1 MFVQIGSAPTVAD
14 VKALLRALPWIRPHR
29 RFGAAA
35 IVCTLAS
42 VLINLTVPFLTS
54 RVIDLGIAERDS
66 SFVWQ
71 TVLLMLV
78 LIVLGMAV
86 AAVSAAMSVR
96 FAFHSITDLR
106 RDLYDHTQG
115 FSFGNLDTM
124 SSGEVLTRLTSD
136 MTKVQTALM
145 IGMVFATQIPIMFF
159 GALAAIVILDLSL
172 SVIPLAMVPII
183 ALLVGYTLSR
193 SQAMYDAVQRR
204 LDRLNTVVQENIEG
218 AELVKAFV
226 RQDHEIERFDEVV
239 DDLADQ
245 ATIVNQLVASLQ
257 PTLIAVS
264 SLGIAA
270 VLWLGGANVIAGDLS
285 DGKLVAFISYMAL
298 VSMPMIMFSFLQP
311 LLSAAGASMIRI
323 DEVLSQNPDVIEH
336 ESGIDL
342 ASCDNPGDITFENV
356 SFSYQTGGLALCD
369 VDLHV
374 PQGKTVAILGA
385 TGSGKST
392 LVNLIPRFYDATAGR
407 VLIGGTDVRELTK
420 RSLRRSIGIALQEPH
435 LFSGTVMENLR
446 YGRPEATDEEVIAAA
461 QVAQAHDFVTAM
473 GDGYESIVA
482 QGGANLSGGQ
492 RQRLSIARTLVVN
505 PSILILDDSTSAVD
519 LETEARIQDA
529 LAALS
534 EETGIERTIVIVAQR
549 ISSALGADEI
559 VVLDDGRVSGHGTH
573 AELLKTSSVYQEI
586 YRSQLG
592 EPVG

>member
-1 MFVQIGSAPTVAD
+1 M
-14 VKALLRALPWIRPHR
+14 RPHR

-35 IVCTLAS
+35 VVCTLAS
-42 VLINLTVPFLTS
+42 VVINLAIPFLTA
-54 RVIDLGIAERDS
+54 RVIDVGIAGRDS
-66 SFVWQ
+66 AFVWQ
-71 TVLLMLV
+71 TVLLMLG

-86 AAVSAAMSVR
+86 SAVSAAMSVR

-106 RDLYDHTQG
+106 RDLYSHTQR

-136 MTKVQTALM
+136 MTKVQSALM

-159 GALAAIVILDLSL
+159 GALTAIVVLDLSL

-193 SQAMYDAVQRR
+193 SQGLYDAVQRR

-226 RQDHEIERFDEVV
+226 RQDHEIERFDAVA

-311 LLSAAGASMIRI
+311 LLSAAGASMVRI
-323 DEVLSQNPDVIEH
+323 DEVLNQIPEVVDA
-336 ESGIDL
+336 ESGVDL
-342 ASCDNPGDITFENV
+342 TSCSKPGDITFENV
-356 SFSYQTGGLALCD
+356 SFSYQSGAPALRE
-369 VDLHV
+369 VDLHI

-392 LVNLIPRFYDATAGR
+392 LVNLIPRFYDTSAGR
-407 VLIGGTDVRELTK
+407 VLIGGVDVRELTK

-446 YGRPEATDEEVIAAA
+446 YGRPEATDDDVVAAA
-461 QVAQAHDFVTAM
+461 TIAQAHEFVLAM
-473 GDGYESIVA
+473 PDGYESVIA

-534 EETGIERTIVIVAQR
+534 HDTGVERTIVLVAQR

-559 VVLDDGRVSGHGTH
+559 VVLDDGRVSAHGTH
-573 AELLKTSSVYQEI
+573 ADLMETSSVYQEI
-586 YRSQLG
+586 FRSQLG
-592 EPVG
+592 EQVG

>member
-1 MFVQIGSAPTVAD
+1 
-14 VKALLRALPWIRPHR
+14 
-29 RFGAAA
+29 
-35 IVCTLAS
+35 
-42 VLINLTVPFLTS
+42 
-54 RVIDLGIAERDS
+54 
-66 SFVWQ
+66 
-71 TVLLMLV
+71 MLV

-86 AAVSAAMSVR
+86 SAVSAAMSVR

-106 RDLYDHTQG
+106 RDLYSHTQR

-193 SQAMYDAVQRR
+193 SQALYDAVQRR

-226 RQDHEIERFDEVV
+226 RQDHEIERFDAVA

-311 LLSAAGASMIRI
+311 LLSAAGASMVRI
-323 DEVLSQNPDVIEH
+323 DEVLKQTPDVPDPVD
-336 ESGIDL
+336 GIDL
-342 ASCDNPGDITFENV
+342 TTCAKPGDITFENV
-356 SFSYQTGGLALCD
+356 SFSYQTGAPALID
-369 VDLHV
+369 VNLHI

-392 LVNLIPRFYDATAGR
+392 LVNLIPRFYDASSGR
-407 VLIGGTDVRELTK
+407 VLIGGTDVRELAK

-446 YGRPEATDEEVIAAA
+446 YGRPEAADEEVIAAA
-461 QVAQAHDFVTAM
+461 TIAQAHEFVSAM
-473 GDGYESIVA
+473 TDGYESEVA

-529 LAALS
+529 LAALTHD
-534 EETGIERTIVIVAQR
+534 TGVERTIVLVAQR

-559 VVLDDGRVSGHGTH
+559 VVLDDGRVCAHGTH
-573 AELLKTSSVYQEI
+573 AELIETSTVYQEI
-586 YRSQLG
+586 FRSQLG
-592 EPVG
+592 EQVG

>member
-1 MFVQIGSAPTVAD
+1 M
-14 VKALLRALPWIRPHR
+14 RPHR

-35 IVCTLAS
+35 VVCTLAS
-42 VLINLTVPFLTS
+42 VVINLAIPFLTA
-54 RVIDLGIAERDS
+54 RVIDVGIAGRDS
-66 SFVWQ
+66 AFVWR
-71 TVLLMLV
+71 TVLLMLG

-86 AAVSAAMSVR
+86 SAVSAAMSVR

-106 RDLYDHTQG
+106 RDLYSHTQR

-136 MTKVQTALM
+136 MTKVQSALM

-159 GALAAIVILDLSL
+159 GALTAIVVLDLSL

-193 SQAMYDAVQRR
+193 SQGLYDAVQRR

-226 RQDHEIERFDEVV
+226 RQNHEIERFDAVA

-311 LLSAAGASMIRI
+311 LLSAAGASMVRI
-323 DEVLSQNPDVIEH
+323 DEVLNQIPEVVDA
-336 ESGIDL
+336 ESGVDL
-342 ASCDNPGDITFENV
+342 TSCSKPGDITFENV
-356 SFSYQTGGLALCD
+356 SFSYQSGAPALRE
-369 VDLHV
+369 VDLHI

-392 LVNLIPRFYDATAGR
+392 LVNLIPRFYDTSAGR
-407 VLIGGTDVRELTK
+407 VLIGGVDVRELTK

-446 YGRPEATDEEVIAAA
+446 YGRPEATDDDVVAAA
-461 QVAQAHDFVTAM
+461 TIAQAHEFVLAM
-473 GDGYESIVA
+473 PDGYESVIA

-534 EETGIERTIVIVAQR
+534 HDTGVERTIVLVAQR

-559 VVLDDGRVSGHGTH
+559 VVLDDGRVSAHGTH
-573 AELLKTSSVYQEI
+573 ADLMETSSVYQEI
-586 YRSQLG
+586 FRSQLG
-592 EPVG
+592 EQVG

>member
-1 MFVQIGSAPTVAD
+1 M
-14 VKALLRALPWIRPHR
+14 RPHR

-42 VLINLTVPFLTS
+42 VVINLAIPFLTA
-54 RVIDLGIAERDS
+54 RVIDFGIAGRDS
-66 SFVWQ
+66 AFVWQ
-71 TVLLMLV
+71 TVLLMLG

-86 AAVSAAMSVR
+86 SAVSAAMSVR

-106 RDLYDHTQG
+106 RDLYSHTQR

-136 MTKVQTALM
+136 MTKVQSALM

-159 GALAAIVILDLSL
+159 GALTAIVVLDLSL

-193 SQAMYDAVQRR
+193 SQGLYDAVQRR

-226 RQDHEIERFDEVV
+226 RQNHEIERFDAVA

-311 LLSAAGASMIRI
+311 LLSAAGASMVRI
-323 DEVLSQNPDVIEH
+323 DEVLNQIPEVVDA
-336 ESGIDL
+336 ESGVDL
-342 ASCDNPGDITFENV
+342 TSRSKPGDITFESV
-356 SFSYQTGGLALCD
+356 SFSYQSGAPALRE
-369 VDLHV
+369 VNLHI

-392 LVNLIPRFYDATAGR
+392 LVNLIPRFYDTSAGR
-407 VLIGGTDVRELTK
+407 VLIGGVDVRELTK

-446 YGRPEATDEEVIAAA
+446 YGRPEATDDDVVAAA
-461 QVAQAHDFVTAM
+461 TIAQAHEFVLAM
-473 GDGYESIVA
+473 PDGYESVIA

-534 EETGIERTIVIVAQR
+534 HDTGVERTIVLVAQR

-559 VVLDDGRVSGHGTH
+559 VVLDDGRVSAHGTH
-573 AELLKTSSVYQEI
+573 ADLMETSSVYQEI
-586 YRSQLG
+586 FRSQLG
-592 EPVG
+592 EQVG

>member
-1 MFVQIGSAPTVAD
+1 M
-14 VKALLRALPWIRPHR
+14 KALLRAWPWIRPHR
-29 RFGAAA
+29 RYGAAA

-42 VLINLTVPFLTS
+42 VLINLSIPFLTA
-54 RVIDLGIAERDS
+54 RVIDLGITERDTG
-66 SFVWQ
+66 FVWR
-71 TVLLMLV
+71 TVLIMLL
-78 LIVLGMAV
+78 LIVLGMGVSAV
-86 AAVSAAMSVR
+86 AAAMSVR
-96 FAFHSITDLR
+96 FAFHSVTDLR
-106 RDLYDHTQG
+106 RDLYAHTQAL
-115 FSFGNLDTM
+115 SFGNLDTM
-124 SSGEVLTRLTSD
+124 SSGEILTRLTSD
-136 MTKVQTALM
+136 MTKVQSALM

-159 GALAAIVILDLSL
+159 GALIAIVALDLSL

-183 ALLVGYTLSR
+183 ALLVGYTLSK
-193 SQAMYDAVQRR
+193 SEALYDAVQRR

-218 AELVKAFV
+218 AEVVKAFV
-226 RQDHEIERFDEVV
+226 RQDHEIDRFDAVS

-311 LLSAAGASMIRI
+311 LLSAAGASMLRI
-323 DEVLSQNPDVIEH
+323 DEVLRQIPDVPDH
-336 ESGIDL
+336 EAGIDV
-342 ASCDNPGDITFENV
+342 ATCERPGDITFENV
-356 SFSYQTGGLALCD
+356 SFSYQTGGLALCE
-369 VDLHV
+369 VNLQI

-392 LVNLIPRFYDATAGR
+392 LVNLIPRFYDASTGR
-407 VLIGGTDVRELTK
+407 VLIGGVDVRNLTK
-420 RSLRRSIGIALQEPH
+420 RSLRRSIGIALQEPQ
-435 LFSGTVMENLR
+435 LFSGSIMENLR
-446 YGRPEATDEEVIAAA
+446 YGRPDASDADVITAAKI
-461 QVAQAHDFVTAM
+461 AQAHDFITNL
-473 GDGYESIVA
+473 GEGYDAPVA

-492 RQRLSIARTLVVN
+492 RQRLSIARTLVVD

-529 LAALS
+529 LAALARES
-534 EETGIERTIVIVAQR
+534 GRERTIVLVAQR

-559 VVLDDGRVSGHGTH
+559 VVLDAGRVSAHGTH
-573 AELLKTSSVYQEI
+573 AELMETSSVYQEI

>member
-1 MFVQIGSAPTVAD
+1 M
-14 VKALLRALPWIRPHR
+14 KALVRAWPWIRPHR
-29 RFGAAA
+29 RYGAAA
-35 IVCTLAS
+35 IACTLAS
-42 VLINLTVPFLTS
+42 VLINLAVPFLTS

-66 SFVWQ
+66 TFVWQ
-71 TVLLMLV
+71 TVLLMLA

-86 AAVSAAMSVR
+86 SAVSAAMSVR

-106 RDLYDHTQG
+106 RDLYDHTQR

-193 SQAMYDAVQRR
+193 SQALYDAVQRR

-323 DEVLSQNPDVIEH
+323 EEVLNQTPDVTDH
-336 ESGIDL
+336 GSGGIDV
-342 ASCDNPGDITFENV
+342 ATSSKPGDITFENV
-356 SFSYQTGGLALCD
+356 SFSYQTGGLALCE

-374 PQGKTVAILGA
+374 PQGRTVAILGA

-407 VLIGGTDVRELTK
+407 VLIGGVDVRELTK
-420 RSLRRSIGIALQEPH
+420 RSLRRSVAIALQEPH

-446 YGRPEATDEEVIAAA
+446 YGRPEATDDEVIAAA
-461 QVAQAHDFVTAM
+461 RIAQAHEFVTAM
-473 GDGYESIVA
+473 GEGYDSIVA

-505 PSILILDDSTSAVD
+505 PSILVLDDSTSAVD

-534 EETGIERTIVIVAQR
+534 QETGIERTIVIVAQR

-559 VVLDDGRVSGHGTH
+559 VVLDDGRVSAHGTH
-573 AELLKTSSVYQEI
+573 AELLETSNVYQEI